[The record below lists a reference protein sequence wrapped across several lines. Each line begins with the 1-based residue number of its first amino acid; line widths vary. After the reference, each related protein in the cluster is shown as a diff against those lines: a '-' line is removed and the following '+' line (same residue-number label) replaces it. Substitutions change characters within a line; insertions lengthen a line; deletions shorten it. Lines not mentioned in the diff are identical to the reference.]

1 MSNSGQIKSRRGGFL
16 KNILATA
23 FCIVLLGISFSG
35 AGTCQTISPYA
46 EEPGPWK
53 PYKSGKYFDQLRN
66 IASTYMFSDSNFTFV
81 RFELSDAGIGP
92 VDLFRIP
99 VDRNRHCSGADC
111 YFFVLVASDHSS
123 APFLTSCQF
132 TQTVLTH
139 LYNPDRT
146 KFFAFEFSCEDALL
160 EVKVTPSH
168 FMAYST
174 KK

>member
-1 MSNSGQIKSRRGGFL
+1 MSNSRQLKSKRGVL
-16 KNILATA
+16 KSIMATA
-23 FCIVLLGISFSG
+23 FCIVLLGIVFSG
-35 AGTCQTISPYA
+35 AAICQTSPYA
-46 EEPGPWK
+46 WKPGPWE
-53 PYKSGKYFDQLRN
+53 PYKSGKYFGQLQK
-66 IASTYMFSDSNFTFV
+66 IAGTYRFSDSSITFV
-81 RFELSDAGIGP
+81 HFELSDVGVGP

-132 TQTVLTH
+132 TQAVLTH
-139 LYNPDRT
+139 LFNPDDTR
-146 KFFAFEFSCEDALL
+146 FFAFEFSCEDALL